1 MAHLKPEAYG
11 LELAEDDHEMRNALR
26 FAIIELQRI
35 PEMNT
40 PKTKLKQVG
49 KAIKIVTTAFYLY
62 RVGEQVVADTLN
74 LYLPYLLV
82 KAQIP
87 RFQAHLNFIEGFHFS
102 KSSGNKI

>member
-1 MAHLKPEAYG
+1 
-11 LELAEDDHEMRNALR
+11 
-26 FAIIELQRI
+26 
-35 PEMNT
+35 MNT

-82 KAQIP
+82 KA
-87 RFQAHLNFIEGFHFS
+87 
-102 KSSGNKI
+102 